1 MREPHFYWRGMPPM
15 HQREAVP
22 LAKIGAH
29 LLIQRVIV
37 EQLIQ
42 LAQHPIDAL
51 GHARHPAKHVFGF
64 VAIHQ
69 HARASLLLCLL
80 P

>member
-1 MREPHFYWRGMPPM
+1 M
-15 HQREAVP
+15 HQRIAVT
-22 LAKIGAH
+22 LAEIGTY
-29 LLIQRVIV
+29 LLVQLVII

-42 LAQHPIDAL
+42 FAQHRVDAAS
-51 GHARHPAKHVFGF
+51 HARHPREHVFGF